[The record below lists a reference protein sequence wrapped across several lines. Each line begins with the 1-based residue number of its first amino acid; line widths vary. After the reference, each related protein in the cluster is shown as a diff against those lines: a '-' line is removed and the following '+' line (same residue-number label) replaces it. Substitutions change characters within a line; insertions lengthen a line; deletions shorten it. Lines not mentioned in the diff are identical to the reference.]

1 MIEKFLKIIKY
12 SQCPFGFILT
22 AFFYTILKV
31 LQLYSTT
38 ILKVSYILILI
49 LYSRGRQPFER
60 SVPFFDSVTIETSP
74 RAKRMPY
81 FPLKISVQT
90 IKRSSKVNLLNLKH
104 LKFA

>member
-1 MIEKFLKIIKY
+1 MPIRFY
-12 SQCPFGFILT
+12 PNRPFD
-22 AFFYTILKV
+22 
-31 LQLYSTT
+31 TT
-38 ILKVSYILILI
+38 ILKVSYILI

-81 FPLKISVQT
+81 FSSKISVQT
-90 IKRSSKVNLLNLKH
+90 KKRSSKVNLLNLKH